1 MYKMPEKFKN
11 AALTIYTRKTQEKI
25 KYEDSKKERSKYSV
39 LIFCHFNFQ
48 RTIYTI
54 HMLRKNEKSIYIKS
68 SRNVL
73 FKCEQKLYL
82 N

>member
-1 MYKMPEKFKN
+1 MYKMSEKFKN
-11 AALTIYTRKTQEKI
+11 AALTIYTRKIQEKII
-25 KYEDSKKERSKYSV
+25 KYEDSEKERSKYSV

-54 HMLRKNEKSIYIKS
+54 HMLRKRKILYIKS